1 MRLPMILLSLMLSTA
16 AFAKGDFR
24 EIKMARDGRF
34 EIDHY
39 ILGGPELIGYLGE
52 IHETEGVDSVVLGG
66 RFTSEQESRF
76 SQLVRKA
83 GVKPFVKEGR
93 TRREAGSAE
102 QQP

>member
-1 MRLPMILLSLMLSTA
+1 MRTPMIVLSLLLSTA

-24 EIKMARDGRF
+24 EIKVLDDGRF

-39 ILGGPELIGYLGE
+39 ILGGAELIGYLGE
-52 IHETEGVDSVVLGG
+52 IHETEGVDSVVLRG
-66 RFTSEQESRF
+66 RFTAAQETRF
-76 SQLVRKA
+76 SELVRKA

-93 TRREAGSAE
+93 TRREATGAE